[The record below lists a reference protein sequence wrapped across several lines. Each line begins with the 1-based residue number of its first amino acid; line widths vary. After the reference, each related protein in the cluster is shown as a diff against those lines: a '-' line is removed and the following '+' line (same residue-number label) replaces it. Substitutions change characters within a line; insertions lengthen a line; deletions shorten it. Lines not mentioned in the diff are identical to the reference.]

1 MNGYVKANCNEG
13 ELRGVRIGT
22 ANHPRSGSD
31 RITTISSCYHEQRY
45 SFALLLLPLCDILSI
60 ILVELNPLLDFLAG
74 TIGGIAGLVVGYPF
88 DTVKVRFQNPEM
100 TGKYRSTM
108 HALTTIIK
116 EERFIG
122 MYKGITSPLAT
133 AALMNG
139 LVFASYRFFMK
150 IQLENNSSIPT
161 LTQIALAGAGSGI
174 VSSIVTTPT
183 ELIKI
188 RQQSLLVPSSTYDVV
203 LDILRK
209 NGIRGLYRGIAATAL
224 RDLGYGSYF
233 FAYEATS
240 RYFTPTPGSS
250 LHPSEIQLLL
260 SQVDGQV
267 RTPSWIAM
275 LLAGGVAGI
284 AGWVT
289 TFPLDVVKTRMQS
302 TESSYRSSILGPD
315 TRSSPSSPLLLP
327 GSNRYRTVWST
338 IVASYEAEGLAVF
351 FRGLAPT
358 LVRAVPV
365 NMATFATFE
374 AITHGFSQA

>member
-1 MNGYVKANCNEG
+1 M
-13 ELRGVRIGT
+13 
-22 ANHPRSGSD
+22 
-31 RITTISSCYHEQRY
+31 
-45 SFALLLLPLCDILSI
+45 
-60 ILVELNPLLDFLAG
+60 NPLLDFLAG

-100 TGKYRSTM
+100 TGKYRSTV
-108 HALTTIIK
+108 HALATIIK

-139 LVFASYRFFMK
+139 LVFASYRFFIK
-150 IQLENNSSIPT
+150 SQLETSSSIPT

-188 RQQSLLVPSSTYDVV
+188 RQQSLLIPSSTYGVA

-240 RYFTPTPGSS
+240 RYFTPTLDSS
-250 LHPSEIQLLL
+250 VHPSEIQLLL

-267 RTPSWIAM
+267 RAPSWMAM

-284 AGWVT
+284 AGWMT

-302 TESSYRSSILGPD
+302 TESSYRNSISSPNTGP
-315 TRSSPSSPLLLP
+315 SPSSPLLP
-327 GSNRYRTVWST
+327 PDTNRYRTVWST
-338 IVASYEAEGLAVF
+338 IVASYQVEGLAVF

-358 LVRAVPV
+358 LIRAVPV

-374 AITHGFSQA
+374 AVIHGFS